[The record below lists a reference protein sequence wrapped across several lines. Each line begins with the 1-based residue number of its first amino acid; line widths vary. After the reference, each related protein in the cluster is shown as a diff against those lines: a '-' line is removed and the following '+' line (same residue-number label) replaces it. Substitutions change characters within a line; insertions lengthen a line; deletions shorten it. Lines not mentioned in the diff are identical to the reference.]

1 MPFDFTLSEEAKE
14 VLSKLSKKDP
24 FTAEIIG
31 KKIKQIIACDIQ
43 TIDHYKNLKNELS
56 DYKRVHVAKSFVLMF
71 KVYKK
76 ENFILFN
83 KIKHHDDAYN

>member
-1 MPFDFTLSEEAKE
+1 MTFEFVLSDEAKE
-14 VLSKLSKKDP
+14 ILSKLSKKDP
-24 FTAEIIG
+24 LTAESVG
-31 KKIKQIIACDIQ
+31 KKIKQIITSDIQ

-76 ENFILFN
+76 ENFILFD
-83 KIKHHDDAYN
+83 KIKHHDDAYK